1 MFVQV
6 HKEVLLALQLAQEVG
21 REHLAQGALLGLGVG
36 IAVHF
41 VVFRKVRMILHQ
53 VFKIRLKTL
62 PVCGGV
68 REIRLQYFHKR
79 QKSGA
84 SHIFKSSSDI
94 KILCSQLIGNAM
106 SNGVAA
112 GAIVE

>member
-41 VVFRKVRMILHQ
+41 VVF
-53 VFKIRLKTL
+53 
-62 PVCGGV
+62 
-68 REIRLQYFHKR
+68 
-79 QKSGA
+79 
-84 SHIFKSSSDI
+84 
-94 KILCSQLIGNAM
+94 
-106 SNGVAA
+106 
-112 GAIVE
+112 